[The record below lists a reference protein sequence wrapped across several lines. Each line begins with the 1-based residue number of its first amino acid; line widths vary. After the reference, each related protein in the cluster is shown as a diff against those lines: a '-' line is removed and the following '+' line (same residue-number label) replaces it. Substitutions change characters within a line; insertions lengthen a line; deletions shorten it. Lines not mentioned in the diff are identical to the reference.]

1 MELRHIN
8 GFVAVAQ
15 ELHFGRAAARLHIA
29 QPALSQ
35 QIAALEKSLGVT
47 LFDRSTRS
55 VRLSSAGERFLPL
68 AQRILLDVETAMR
81 AVKSGGD
88 LVGRVS
94 IGFAGVSAHV
104 VLPHLA
110 RAVRAQHPGIDLRLI
125 GQVYSGEAANRVA
138 EGSIDLGLVR
148 LPLNRPGLTSY
159 TLQKERLVAAVPRD
173 HRLAKRKRVALE
185 ELAQEPFVAF
195 PGMGGSAMRAALERA
210 MQDVGC
216 IPHIVQ
222 EAPDS
227 LTILDLVA
235 AGVGVTLTVS
245 SVQSRQRSSSE
256 VVFIPLRGGG
266 PIIESAIT
274 WREDN
279 DSPALMAVLE
289 VMKAAIPEPLEPE
302 EFLTHLQD

>member
-35 QIAALEKSLGVT
+35 QIAALERMLGVT
-47 LFDRSTRS
+47 LFERSTRS
-55 VRLSSAGERFLPL
+55 VRLSPAGETFLPL
-68 AQRILLDVETAMR
+68 AQRILLDVETAVR

-88 LVGRVS
+88 LVGRVT

-104 VLPHLA
+104 VLPRLA
-110 RAVRAQHPGIDLRLI
+110 RAVRKQHPGIHLRLV
-125 GQVYSGEAANRVA
+125 GQVYSGEAVNRVA
-138 EGSIDLGLVR
+138 EGTIDLGLVR
-148 LPLNRPGLTSY
+148 LPVKRAGLATY
-159 TLQKERLVAAVPRD
+159 TLQRERLLAALPAD
-173 HRLAKRKRVALE
+173 HRLADREEIDLT
-185 ELAQEPFVAF
+185 ELAQEPFVSF
-195 PGMGGSAMRAALERA
+195 PGMGGSAMRAALDHV
-210 MQDVGC
+210 MQEVGTT
-216 IPHIVQ
+216 PEIVQ

-245 SVQSRQRSSSE
+245 SVESRQRSSSE
-256 VVFIPLRGGG
+256 VVFVPLTGGG
-266 PIIESAIT
+266 PIIESAMA

-279 DSPALMAVLE
+279 DSPALKAVLD
-289 VMKAAIPEPLEPE
+289 VVRDVIPTPLEPGAY
-302 EFLTHLQD
+302 LQRD